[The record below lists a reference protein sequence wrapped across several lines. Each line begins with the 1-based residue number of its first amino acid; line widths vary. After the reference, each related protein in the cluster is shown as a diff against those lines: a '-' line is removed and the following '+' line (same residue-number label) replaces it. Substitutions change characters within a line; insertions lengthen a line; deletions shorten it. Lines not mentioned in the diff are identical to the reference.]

1 MPKNENEKSK
11 MHVLECKTENSI
23 SQSQLHTCFR
33 SYSKLYFQS
42 TRIYDLRLSVWIELQ
57 PRTVHLSFIWPTSSV
72 VERKTSPKSFLEQR
86 QTNIPTSRIHC
97 TNQSVSFSHFLIL
110 SDSSYLS
117 VFLSCS
123 FFFDKIVFLS
133 LFLLFSSYISLFFLK
148 LCVSSSPLC

>member
-11 MHVLECKTENSI
+11 MHVLEYKTENSM
-23 SQSQLHTCFR
+23 SQSQLHTC
-33 SYSKLYFQS
+33 SKLYFQS

-57 PRTVHLSFIWPTSSV
+57 PRTVHLSFFCPTSSV

-86 QTNIPTSRIHC
+86 QTNIPTLRIYC
-97 TNQSVSFSHFLIL
+97 TNHSVPVSQFLI

-123 FFFDKIVFLS
+123 FFFAKIVFLS
-133 LFLLFSSYISLFFLK
+133 LK
-148 LCVSSSPLC
+148 

>member
-11 MHVLECKTENSI
+11 MHFLEYKTENSI

-72 VERKTSPKSFLEQR
+72 VARKTSPKSFLEQR
-86 QTNIPTSRIHC
+86 QTNIPTLRIYC
-97 TNQSVSFSHFLIL
+97 TNHSVPVSQFLI

-123 FFFDKIVFLS
+123 FFFSKIVFLS
-133 LFLLFSSYISLFFLK
+133 LFLLFSSFISLFF
-148 LCVSSSPLC
+148 